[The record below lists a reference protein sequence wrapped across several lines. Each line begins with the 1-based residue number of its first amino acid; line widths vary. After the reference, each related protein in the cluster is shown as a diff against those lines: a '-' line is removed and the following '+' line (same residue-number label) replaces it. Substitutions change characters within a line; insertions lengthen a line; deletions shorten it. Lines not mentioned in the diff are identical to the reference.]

1 VRWRE
6 AGRNRS
12 RRFVTLGEAEAFD
25 AARRTAGVEADVPLA
40 RAGHRSGGDG
50 IYPYETTAGIRYRF
64 SFRQSDGTL
73 STRRGFTSRRAAATA
88 RRRLVESIERG
99 EVKVARETF
108 GTFWTRFLDER
119 RAYLTKGSIADL
131 ESHGRKRLLPAF
143 GDVPIARLDEAAV
156 RRWMTEMVK
165 HVETG
170 RISAKTINNARTCLS
185 VALNEAC
192 RRGLVPRNVCA
203 GVPALPVERT
213 ELEYLR
219 LGEIHRYLDACA
231 PYYVLLARFLIG
243 TGARISEALGLRFGD
258 LDLEHGIV
266 RIHQQRDRGRRW
278 RQLELLTDTRPRS
291 VPASRPRSACCPGRD
306 GSPAVGA
313 VLRWALGRHAAGVDP
328 RSDIAGNEPHRAVGA
343 TEPDTGNPPGL
354 GRLVQPR
361 AGDPEHLDDVA
372 GPQQPVVRMIRAVHS
387 V

>member
-1 VRWRE
+1 MSVHYEASRDRYVVRWRE
-6 AGRNRS
+6 EGRNRS
-12 RRFVTLGEAEAFD
+12 RRLATLDEAEAFD
-25 AARRTAGVEADVPLA
+25 AARRSAGAQPYVPA
-40 RAGHRSGGDG
+40 HAGRRSGGDG

-131 ESHGRKRLLPAF
+131 ESQGRKRLLPAF

-156 RRWMTEMVK
+156 RQWMADMVE
-165 HVETG
+165 HVEAG

-192 RRGLVPRNVCA
+192 RRGLVARNVCS
-203 GVPALPVERT
+203 GVPALPVART

-219 LGEIHRYLDACA
+219 LDEIHRYLDACA
-231 PYYVLLARFLIG
+231 PYYGLLARFLIG

-266 RIHQQRDRGRRW
+266 RIHRQRDRDGDAVKPTKGKRFRAV
-278 RQLELLTDTRPRS
+278 QIGP
-291 VPASRPRSACCPGRD
+291 VPAAALAEDRD
-306 GSPAVGA
+306 
-313 VLRWALGRHAAGVDP
+313 RR
-328 RSDIAGNEPHRAVGA
+328 RAKG
-343 TEPDTGNPPGL
+343 
-354 GRLVQPR
+354 
-361 AGDPEHLDDVA
+361 
-372 GPQQPVVRMIRAVHS
+372 
-387 V
+387 